1 MEATQTQRQTCYRH
15 PNRETG
21 VSCSNCGRPIC
32 PECMTSTPVGMRCPE
47 CARQT
52 TKVRVGAG
60 TFGST
65 AGNMPATYILIGINA
80 IVFLAELLGG
90 GTAGFNDSGSL
101 IRDAGTHGPSI
112 ADGDW
117 WRVITGGFLHAG
129 LIHLLLNMYV
139 LYIAGSILEPGVGT
153 PRFLGIYFVS
163 LLAGSLG
170 ALLVDPNTVTVG
182 ASGAIFGLMAAV
194 IVVARGRGIQE
205 VASQFGLFVV
215 LNLVL
220 TFSIPG
226 ISVGGH
232 LGGLVG
238 GGLAA
243 ILVIFV
249 ERQLHGRQGFAL
261 ELIGI
266 VLMIAATFAGAIAVA
281 G

>member
-1 MEATQTQRQTCYRH
+1 
-15 PNRETG
+15 
-21 VSCSNCGRPIC
+21 
-32 PECMTSTPVGMRCPE
+32 
-47 CARQT
+47 
-52 TKVRVGAG
+52 
-60 TFGST
+60 
-65 AGNMPATYILIGINA
+65 
-80 IVFLAELLGG
+80 
-90 GTAGFNDSGSL
+90 
-101 IRDAGTHGPSI
+101 
-112 ADGDW
+112 
-117 WRVITGGFLHAG
+117 
-129 LIHLLLNMYV
+129 
-139 LYIAGSILEPGVGT
+139 
-153 PRFLGIYFVS
+153 
-163 LLAGSLG
+163 
-170 ALLVDPNTVTVG
+170 
-182 ASGAIFGLMAAV
+182 V
-194 IVVARGRGIQE
+194 IVIARGRGIQE